1 MVALQVAQQQI
12 HQMLNQSIFNI
23 QHMNIFLETDI
34 LLLMIQLV
42 NKSWEIIQSLVPI
55 SIIIQTKK
63 VIEMRKSLKN
73 HHLKKL
79 LTTKYQQ
86 LLPEEGIGNIIL

>member
-42 NKSWEIIQSLVPI
+42 NKSWEIIQSLGPI

-63 VIEMRKSLKN
+63 VI
-73 HHLKKL
+73 
-79 LTTKYQQ
+79 
-86 LLPEEGIGNIIL
+86 